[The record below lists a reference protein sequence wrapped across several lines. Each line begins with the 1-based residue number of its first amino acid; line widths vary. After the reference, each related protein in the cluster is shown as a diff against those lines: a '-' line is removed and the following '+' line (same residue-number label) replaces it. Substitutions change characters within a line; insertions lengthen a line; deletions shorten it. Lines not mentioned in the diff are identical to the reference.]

1 MKDKKSGGTRFKTQV
16 VTNSSII
23 GCAEQIKSREK
34 NQYKLSHMKERWDLR
49 SPVTP
54 WTLPTT
60 VEPVLEKDSEET
72 TKQTEAEVGD
82 DEAEVTKE
90 ATEQ

>member
-1 MKDKKSGGTRFKTQV
+1 
-16 VTNSSII
+16 
-23 GCAEQIKSREK
+23 
-34 NQYKLSHMKERWDLR
+34 MKERWDLR
-49 SPVTP
+49 SPVAS